1 MEATLTAVTREG
13 RGRNEARRLRRR
25 GQVPGVVYGRED
37 RRGVPIAVDPHVLSR
52 ILQSE
57 SGMNTL
63 ITLRLDQDAPAR
75 VLIKECQLDPVR
87 SELLHVDFYRVAMDR
102 AVIVTV
108 PVVLKGEPAGVKQ
121 QSGLLDFV
129 HREVQIEC
137 LPGEIP
143 EQIQADVS
151 ELLIGQ
157 AVRLRDVLSG
167 VQWKPVSDPE
177 MLIAHVIAPKA
188 EEEEAVAAPAEAAA
202 APEAA
207 EPEVI
212 KKGKAETTEEP
223 AE

>member
-1 MEATLTAVTREG
+1 METTLTAVRREG
-13 RGRNEARRLRRR
+13 RGKNESRRLRVR

-37 RRGVPIAVDPHVLSR
+37 RRGVPIVVDPQVLSR

-63 ITLRLDQDAPAR
+63 ITLRLDKDAPAR
-75 VLIKECQLDPVR
+75 VLIKECQRDPVR

-151 ELLIGQ
+151 ELMIGQ

>member
-1 MEATLTAVTREG
+1 MEATLTAVKREG
-13 RGRNEARRLRRR
+13 RGKNESRRLRVR

-37 RRGVPIAVDPHVLSR
+37 RQSVSIAVDPRALSR
-52 ILQSE
+52 ILHSD

-63 ITLRLDQDAPAR
+63 ITLKLDKDAPAR
-75 VLIKECQLDPVR
+75 VLIKACQLDPIR

-102 AVIVTV
+102 AVTVTV
-108 PVVLKGEPAGVKQ
+108 PIVLKGEPAGVTQ
-121 QSGLLDFV
+121 QGGLLDFV
-129 HREVQIEC
+129 HRDVQIEC

-143 EQIQADVS
+143 EHLQADVS
-151 ELLIGQ
+151 ELMLGQ
-157 AVRLRDVLSG
+157 AIRLRDLLAG
-167 VQWKPVSDPE
+167 VPWKPVSDPE
-177 MLIAHVIAPKA
+177 MLIAHVIAPKV
-188 EEEEAVAAPAEAAA
+188 EEEEAAAPAEAAA